1 MAGLRVNPFALFAA
15 QATQGIQGA
24 GAAQPVAKA
33 NPFAA
38 YSRESLAEVYG
49 NPYAPSHA
57 GGSTLRGFGGVNE
70 GCGQGLCL
78 NA

>member
-1 MAGLRVNPFALFAA
+1 MAGLRVNPFAIFAPQAA
-15 QATQGIQGA
+15 QGVNAA

-38 YSRESLAEVYG
+38 YSRESLAEVSG

-57 GGSTLRGFGGVNE
+57 GGSTLRGFNGPME
-70 GCGQGLCL
+70 ACGSNFCC